1 MNKIEF
7 EIISLMGKNII
18 IFIFIIMVMIPF
30 NQKREKGFY
39 IV

>member
-18 IFIFIIMVMIPF
+18 IFIFIIW
-30 NQKREKGFY
+30 
-39 IV
+39 